1 MKTKFVKLAG
11 GAYVGAAEAVA
22 PAVVEG
28 LSASQLEGLSSLIG
42 GNDTKSPGAKFL
54 GQVGEEARKQQDV
67 PYENFKG
74 VSLEIE
80 TLKDDF
86 LSNGFGSQEFDSYL
100 PDYFNLQ
107 PATYWGGYKEKVPT
121 NPKAINIPTT
131 VMVDLMKL
139 AKETAYSTNTG
150 LKSIFNSIID
160 LVNKNVNFNLVKD
173 VVPAAAKLETKARGM
188 GVFQSLLNAMH
199 GDVTGSTLLMFMLP
213 EEDMRT
219 YNSIL
224 ARALGHELSA
234 AEKIRKSTDISKL
247 SLQKAA
253 EEHGLVRGL
262 QVGLESQE
270 INAIEENFTKQLTG
284 LFRDTPVGGL
294 MSIAR
299 RAMMLYHVY
308 SNIKDQ
314 FLGGIAPSTV
324 PARSVSTSTELK
336 FVKNASYPAVQS
348 PTRTPTTNPAET
360 PMGRPTNANA
370 LLDILNR
377 QNTAPTA
384 ASNTLIKQLL
394 EMNQSIID
402 GNRSGNF
409 ASLKSA
415 IPGSVSAAVSAG
427 APAPL
432 LATVKYWFDQFTT
445 TGGQTALFDPN
456 DIKELVQG
464 LTNNSVEAEKLAT
477 LTQKLKISTDNY
489 NKRKENLYGGGEEG
503 AGKLTTDVMEFGQAK
518 KVPYN
523 TVSQNLT
530 RLNEF
535 KASVDDVINVASDL
549 YAQFASSTTSSSMP
563 LNITVEQR
571 ANLLR
576 GANAKLFALK
586 SQIEKWKSERIKVV
600 SELATI
606 KQTTKQKDIRFFN
619 SDKARTL
626 KELAKRNFGGYG
638 MMGGIAQLNTLMAP
652 LIQEQKDK
660 IANITAEMNAATNP
674 EDQRAFKGQLQL
686 AQNELQGLLAEGPN
700 MLLDGLE
707 GKFDDTNWT
716 GAFASVSGSKFIK
729 TSKYNKEADERLED
743 YYNEEMDYSPYGTA
757 LEHPLENK
765 GVLTE
770 NIKPHKKSKYKKY
783 KFHIK

>member
-1 MKTKFVKLAG
+1 MKTKFVKLA
-11 GAYVGAAEAVA
+11 VGLAKSVAPAVA

-28 LSASQLEGLSSLIG
+28 LTATQLEGLGSLIG

-54 GQVGEEARKQQDV
+54 GQTGEEAKKQQDV
-67 PYENFKG
+67 PFENFKG

-139 AKETAYSTNTG
+139 AKETAYTTNTG
-150 LKSIFNSIID
+150 LKSIFNAIID

-173 VVPAAAKLETKARGM
+173 VIPSAAKLDAKARGI

-199 GDVTGSTLLMFMLP
+199 GDVSGSTLLMFMLP
-213 EEDMRT
+213 EEDMRS

-224 ARALGHELSA
+224 ARALGHKLSA
-234 AEKIRKSTDISKL
+234 AEEIRKSTDISKL
-247 SLQKAA
+247 SLQKAT

-336 FVKNASYPAVQS
+336 FVKKANYPSVQN
-348 PTRTPTTNPAET
+348 PTSTPTTNPAAT
-360 PMGRPTNANA
+360 PMGRPTNAGA
-370 LLDILNR
+370 LSNTLNS
-377 QNTAPTA
+377 QNTPPSV
-384 ASNTLIKQLL
+384 ASNTLIRALI

-402 GNRSGNF
+402 GNRAGNF
-409 ASLKSA
+409 ARLKGL
-415 IPGSVSAAVSAG
+415 IPGYTSAAITSSANPNLINT
-427 APAPL
+427 A
-432 LATVKYWFDQFTT
+432 KYWFDQFTT

-464 LTNNSVEAEKLAT
+464 LTNNSVEAEKLAN
-477 LTQKLKISTDNY
+477 LTSQLKMSTDNY
-489 NKRKENLYGGGEEG
+489 DKRKSNLYGGGEEG

-523 TVSQNLT
+523 TVSQNLA

-535 KASVDDVINVASDL
+535 KTSVEDVLKIANEL
-549 YAQFASSTTSSSMP
+549 QAQFARVRTFP
-563 LNITVEQR
+563 LPANLTAEQR
-571 ANLLR
+571 TNLVR
-576 GANAKLFALK
+576 GLDSYAFKLK
-586 SQIEKWKSERIKVV
+586 SQVEKWKSERVKVQ

-619 SDKARTL
+619 SEKARTL

>member
-1 MKTKFVKLAG
+1 MKTKFVKLAVG
-11 GAYVGAAEAVA
+11 GAVAAAEAAA
-22 PAVVEG
+22 PAVVQG
-28 LSASQLEGLSSLIG
+28 LSASQLEGLSSLVG

-107 PATYWGGYKEKVPT
+107 PATYMFGGYKEKVPT

-139 AKETAYSTNTG
+139 AKETAYTTNTG
-150 LKSIFNSIID
+150 LKSIFNAIID

-173 VVPAAAKLETKARGM
+173 VIPAAAKLDAKARGI

-199 GDVTGSTLLMFMLP
+199 GDVSGSTLLMFMLP
-213 EEDMRT
+213 EEDMRS

-224 ARALGHELSA
+224 ARALGHKLSA
-234 AEKIRKSTDISKL
+234 AEEIRKSTDISKL
-247 SLQKAA
+247 SLQKAT

-336 FVKNASYPAVQS
+336 FVKKANYPAVQN
-348 PTRTPTTNPAET
+348 PTSTGTTNPAAT
-360 PMGRPTNANA
+360 PMGRPTNAGA
-370 LLDILNR
+370 LSNTLNS
-377 QNTAPTA
+377 QNTPPSA
-384 ASNTLIKQLL
+384 ASNTLIRALI

-402 GNRSGNF
+402 GNRAGNF
-409 ASLKSA
+409 ARLKGL
-415 IPGSVSAAVSAG
+415 IPGYTSAAITSG
-427 APAPL
+427 ANPNLINTA
-432 LATVKYWFDQFTT
+432 KYWFDQFTT

-464 LTNNSVEAEKLAT
+464 LTNNSVEAEKLAN
-477 LTQKLKISTDNY
+477 LTSQLKMSTDNY
-489 NKRKENLYGGGEEG
+489 EKRKSNLYGGGEEG

-523 TVSQNLT
+523 TVSQNLA
-530 RLNEF
+530 RLNDF
-535 KASVDDVINVASDL
+535 KTSVEDVLTIANEL
-549 YAQFASSTTSSSMP
+549 QGQFARVRTFP
-563 LNITVEQR
+563 LPANLTAEQR
-571 ANLLR
+571 TNLVR
-576 GANAKLFALK
+576 GLDSYAFKLK
-586 SQIEKWKSERIKVV
+586 SQVEKWKSERVKVQ

-619 SDKARTL
+619 SEISRKL
-626 KELAKRNFGGYG
+626 KNIADRGFGGYG
-638 MMGGIAQLNTLMAP
+638 MMGGVAQLNTLMAP

-660 IANITAEMNAATNP
+660 IANITAEMNTATNP

-686 AQNELQGLLAEGPN
+686 AQNELQDLLAEGPN
-700 MLLDGLE
+700 MLLQALE
-707 GKFDDTNWT
+707 GKFDDTKWT

-770 NIKPHKKSKYKKY
+770 DIKPHKKSKYKKY

>member
-1 MKTKFVKLAG
+1 MKTKFVKLA
-11 GAYVGAAEAVA
+11 AGAAVA
-22 PAVVEG
+22 GGTAVVEG

-107 PATYWGGYKEKVPT
+107 PATYWPGGYKEKVPT

-224 ARALGHELSA
+224 ARALGHKLSA
-234 AEKIRKSTDISKL
+234 AEEIRKSTDISKL
-247 SLQKAA
+247 SLQKAT

-270 INAIEENFTKQLTG
+270 INAIEETFTKQLTG
-284 LFRDTPVGGL
+284 LFRDTPIGGL
-294 MSIAR
+294 MSFAR

-324 PARSVSTSTELK
+324 PARTVSTSTDLK
-336 FVKNASYPAVQS
+336 FVKKANYPAVQN

-360 PMGRPTNANA
+360 PMGRPTNAKA
-370 LLDILNR
+370 LSDILNR
-377 QNTAPTA
+377 QNTPPTA

-409 ASLKSA
+409 ARLKSA

-432 LATVKYWFDQFTT
+432 IATVNYWFDQFTT

-535 KASVDDVINVASDL
+535 KAAVDDVINVASDL
-549 YAQFASSTTSSSMP
+549 FNQFTSATSSPMP
-563 LNITVEQR
+563 PNITVEQR

-586 SQIEKWKSERIKVV
+586 SQIEKWKSERVKVV

-619 SDKARTL
+619 SDIARKL
-626 KELAKRNFGGYG
+626 KNLSDRGFGGYG
-638 MMGGIAQLNTLMAP
+638 MMGGVAQLNTLMAP
-652 LIQEQKDK
+652 LIKEQKDK
-660 IANITAEMNAATNP
+660 IANITSEMNAATNP
-674 EDQRAFKGQLQL
+674 EDKRAFQGQLQL
-686 AQNELQGLLAEGPN
+686 ANNELQDLLAEGPN
-700 MLLDGLE
+700 MLLKALE
-707 GKFDDTNWT
+707 GQFDDTKFT
-716 GAFASVSGSKFIK
+716 GAYASVSSSKFIK
-729 TSKYNKEADERLED
+729 TSKFNKEADERLED

-757 LEHPLENK
+757 LEHPLENE

-770 NIKPHKKSKYKKY
+770 DIKPHKKSKYKKQ

>member
-1 MKTKFVKLAG
+1 MKTKFVKLAYPV
-11 GAYVGAAEAVA
+11 AKAVAPAVA

-28 LSASQLEGLSSLIG
+28 LTATQLEGLGSLIG

-54 GQVGEEARKQQDV
+54 GQTGEEAKKQQDV
-67 PYENFKG
+67 PFENFKG

-139 AKETAYSTNTG
+139 AKETAYTTNTG
-150 LKSIFNSIID
+150 LKSIFNAIID
-160 LVNKNVNFNLVKD
+160 LYNKNVNFNLVKD
-173 VVPAAAKLETKARGM
+173 VITTAAKLDAKARGI

-199 GDVTGSTLLMFMLP
+199 GDVSGSTLLMFMLP
-213 EEDMRT
+213 EEDMRS

-224 ARALGHELSA
+224 ARALGHKLSA
-234 AEKIRKSTDISKL
+234 AEEIRKSTDISKL
-247 SLQKAA
+247 SLQKAT

-294 MSIAR
+294 MSMAR

-336 FVKNASYPAVQS
+336 FVKKANYPAVQN
-348 PTRTPTTNPAET
+348 PTSAGTTNPAAT
-360 PMGRPTNANA
+360 PMGRPTNAKA
-370 LLDILNR
+370 LSDILNR
-377 QNTAPTA
+377 QNTVPSP
-384 ASNTLIKQLL
+384 ASNTLIRQLL

-409 ASLKSA
+409 ARLKSA
-415 IPGSVSAAVSAG
+415 IPGSVSFAASSG

-432 LATVKYWFDQFTT
+432 MATVKYWFDQFTT

-464 LTNNSVEAEKLAT
+464 LTNNSVKAERYANLAT
-477 LTQKLKISTDNY
+477 QLKISTENY

-535 KASVDDVINVASDL
+535 KSSVDDVIKVASDL
-549 YAQFASSTTSSSMP
+549 YVQFDVVKRSSP
-563 LNITVEQR
+563 PANLTVEQR
-571 ANLLR
+571 ANLYR
-576 GANAKLFALK
+576 KAEAEAFRLK